1 MKILRVKKLRADGS
15 QFEAL
20 GADLSE
26 RRKWIL
32 RACIE
37 IFSQEG
43 FTPCIYVAVIIDLEY
58 VACIYID
65 WLSAYFLHLSI
76 HRNFQHRNFTICQCR
91 GISESK
97 KIISMVD
104 QDTVE
109 RQKKHSWRPCIE
121 ILRIYPAIWQN
132 LAQIWPKYAK
142 NGQNLTKKCRVW
154 KFSISISS

>member
-1 MKILRVKKLRADGS
+1 MLTRLEGEGKMD
-15 QFEAL
+15 FESL
-20 GADLSE
+20 H
-26 RRKWIL
+26 RN
-32 RACIE
+32 
-37 IFSQEG
+37 IFPGRLHTLHLCSSD
-43 FTPCIYVAVIIDLEY
+43 IDLEY

-65 WLSAYFLHLSI
+65 LSSAYFLRLSI

-121 ILRIYPAIWQN
+121 ISRIYPAIWQN